1 MAKRVKK
8 AEKGIESLKKQIE
21 EHFGKIEVD
30 ILGNN
35 IDRGIY
41 HFKEIDKSL
50 LVALEIKI
58 KILGIEDEKLVQFY
72 RERLKK
78 LRKKLDSDYS
88 V

>member
-1 MAKRVKK
+1 MVKRIKR

-21 EHFGKIEVD
+21 KHFGKIEAD
-30 ILGNN
+30 IQENN
-35 IDRGIY
+35 IDRGRY

-58 KILGIEDEKLVQFY
+58 KILGIEDDKLVRSY
-72 RERLKK
+72 RERLEK
-78 LRKKLDSDYS
+78 LIKNLDLDDS